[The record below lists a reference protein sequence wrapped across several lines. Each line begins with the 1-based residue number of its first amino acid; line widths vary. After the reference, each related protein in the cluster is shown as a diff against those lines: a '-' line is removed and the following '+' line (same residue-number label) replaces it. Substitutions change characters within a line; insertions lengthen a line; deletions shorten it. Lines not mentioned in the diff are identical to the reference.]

1 MGRALKYLF
10 RLAVLAAIA
19 LAAYAFFADLQPPTR
34 EIVVDLPAPGLEGQE

>member
-19 LAAYAFFADLQPPTR
+19 LAAYAFFAELDPPTR
-34 EIVVDLPAPGLEGQE
+34 EIVVDLPKPGADGQ